1 MRVANRILVGE
12 LMDDPGLD
20 PAAHR
25 RALAGLA
32 RINRLSGA
40 SGPLWRC
47 VRRLHAAAAPST
59 DALALRLLD
68 IATGSGDVLAGLL
81 RRAAREGVR
90 LDLTACDVS
99 SVALDAAAARLHAA
113 GAQVRTLIADATRGI
128 PLPDR
133 AVDVATCSLFL
144 HHLTEADA
152 TRVLAE
158 MGRVASRGVAVIDL
172 QRSPAALVAAFT
184 VPRLLTTSR
193 IVHVDAVR
201 SVRAGWTPGE
211 LLSLAARAGLDGA
224 TVRRVWPWRLALVWR
239 RPADGSAG

>member
-12 LMDDPGLD
+12 LMDDPGLN

-47 VRRLHAAAAPST
+47 VRTLEAKPQSEMSRPT
-59 DALALRLLD
+59 LRVLD
-68 IATGSGDVLAGLL
+68 VATGSGDVLAGLL

-113 GAQVRTLIADATRGI
+113 GARVRTLIADATGGI
-128 PLPDR
+128 PLPDH

-152 TRVLAE
+152 SRVLAE
-158 MGRVASRGVAVIDL
+158 MARVAFRGVAVIDL
-172 QRSPAALVAAFT
+172 HRSPAGLAAAFT
-184 VPRLLTTSR
+184 VPRMLTTSR

-201 SVRAGWTPGE
+201 SVRAGWTPRE
-211 LLSLAARAGLDGA
+211 LHALSARAGLNGA
-224 TVRRVWPWRLALVWR
+224 TVHRVWPWRLALVWR
-239 RPADGSAG
+239 RPADGSSG